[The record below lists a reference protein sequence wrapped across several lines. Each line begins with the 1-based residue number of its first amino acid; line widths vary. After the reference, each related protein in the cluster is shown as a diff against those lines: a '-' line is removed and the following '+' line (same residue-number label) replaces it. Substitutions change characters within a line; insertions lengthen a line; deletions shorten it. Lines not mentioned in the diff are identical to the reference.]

1 MSGSDPARRPWS
13 QSRGMKDEAVMSK
26 KLTDEQIRHYC
37 EDGFL
42 FPVSVLSA
50 AEAADCRRRFAALE
64 GRETVNRDKTMTIH
78 IKPHLLFPWLNAL
91 VRHPV
96 LLDAVEDLIGPD
108 ILLYSGAFIV
118 KEPHTRGVFSLHQD
132 RWRWRMEPMTL
143 VNCWL
148 AFTDANPANG
158 SVSMIPRSHLR
169 GELPHVLDRTG
180 DNVISYG
187 QTVED
192 VDPSTAV
199 AIELSAGEM
208 SMHDNS
214 TVHGSGANGTDAKR
228 IGYTLRYMPTHV
240 KPIGGPRN
248 AVTLVRGHDR
258 HGHWDLEPSPERE
271 MDPVCLAA
279 HQAMLAEHAP
289 TKYEYL

>member
-1 MSGSDPARRPWS
+1 MT
-13 QSRGMKDEAVMSK
+13 MLK
-26 KLTDEQIRHYC
+26 KLTEEQIQRYR

-42 FPVSVLSA
+42 FPIPVLTT
-50 AEAADCRRRFAALE
+50 AEATECRRGFAELE
-64 GRETVNRDKTMTIH
+64 GRETLNRDETMTIH
-78 IKPHLLFPWLNAL
+78 IKPHLLFPWLDAL

-108 ILLYSGAFIV
+108 ILLYSDVFIV
-118 KEPHTRGVFSLHQD
+118 KEPRTTGIFSMHQD

-169 GELPHVLDRTG
+169 GELPHALDRTG

-192 VDPSTAV
+192 IDSSTAV
-199 AIELSAGEM
+199 PVELSAGEM

-214 TVHGSGANGTDAKR
+214 TVHGSGANRTDARR
-228 IGYTLRYMPTHV
+228 IGYVLRFMPTHV
-240 KPIGGPRN
+240 KPLGGPRN
-248 AVTLVRGHDR
+248 AVTLVRGQDR
-258 HGHWDLEPSPERE
+258 HGYWDLEPSPGED
-271 MDPVCLAA
+271 MDPACLAT
-279 HQAMLAEHAP
+279 HQTMLAEHAP
-289 TKYEYL
+289 TRYEYL

>member
-26 KLTDEQIRHYC
+26 KLTDEQIRHYR

-64 GRETVNRDKTMTIH
+64 GRGDRQPRQDDDDSHQAAPAV
-78 IKPHLLFPWLNAL
+78 
-91 VRHPV
+91 PV
-96 LLDAVEDLIGPD
+96 AECTGAPSRPPRRGRGPDRAD

-279 HQAMLAEHAP
+279 H
-289 TKYEYL
+289 